1 MIISPSL
8 LFADRF
14 DADWKGEDE
23 GLVACAGLGV
33 LPLLFV
39 GDGLARFRELSTAVW
54 SVSSSEPVSLS
65 PSCCSRFAMLVD
77 SMRE

>member
-8 LFADRF
+8 LFADRI
-14 DADWKGEDE
+14 DDVWKGEAE
-23 GLVACAGLGV
+23 EWVACAGLGV

-39 GDGLARFRELSTAVW
+39 GDGLARLRELSTAVW

-65 PSCCSRFAMLVD
+65 SSFCSRFTMLVD
-77 SMRE
+77 